1 MMSNHIDFIEKSQK
15 QIVYWKN
22 TVDNEYAV
30 YKLTPAGDT
39 YTKHENL
46 GDYKSN
52 DSKLAFDSRF
62 YYLQEITE

>member
-1 MMSNHIDFIEKSQK
+1 MEKYSYNK
-15 QIVYWKN
+15 
-22 TVDNEYAV
+22 YAV

-52 DSKLAFDSRF
+52 DSKMAFDSRF
-62 YYLQEITE
+62 YYLQEITEEEYNNFPGNISELFRGL